1 MGSLGDVL
9 GATFAPDH
17 ASAALFALSAAQ
29 MALRHGGTVTFVA
42 LTVRPSSVVSCTC
55 PSWLCL
61 HVRSLQKMSTGRLAP
76 NSCCEVFRC
85 TLQT

>member
-29 MALRHGGTVTFVA
+29 MALRHGGTITFVA
-42 LTVRPSSVVSCTC
+42 
-55 PSWLCL
+55 
-61 HVRSLQKMSTGRLAP
+61 
-76 NSCCEVFRC
+76 
-85 TLQT
+85 